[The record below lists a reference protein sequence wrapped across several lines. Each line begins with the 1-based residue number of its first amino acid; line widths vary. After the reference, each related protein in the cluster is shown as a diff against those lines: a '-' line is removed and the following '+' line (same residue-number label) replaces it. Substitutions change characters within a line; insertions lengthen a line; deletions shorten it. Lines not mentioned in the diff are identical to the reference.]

1 MTTRIMNIYS
11 FSAGKT
17 SYRRFTSSAC
27 QTRFKAAL
35 YLLVVGLTAP
45 LGVMA
50 QSELKL
56 GEEPVTQPSNTVI
69 DLGPAKKDTAP
80 TKPATQTPAQKPRSA
95 NPSLTQSGSSQA
107 GKDGAPIITR
117 HGDWEVACAQSGSPC
132 IMAQIGN
139 DKNDTPILEMSIR
152 KLPQPQSVQGV
163 EVVAVTDIITPLAV
177 VLTAGLAMRID
188 TAEEQVAPFQIC
200 TAQGCLVREPLTQ
213 EAVNRFKKGSKA
225 KLTVVSAEQGPVDVS
240 VSLIGFTKA
249 YSALR

>member
-1 MTTRIMNIYS
+1 MITLIMNIYS
-11 FSAGKT
+11 LSAGKT
-17 SYRRFTSSAC
+17 VQRGKAGSCQKRF
-27 QTRFKAAL
+27 RVAL
-35 YLLVVGLTAP
+35 YVLVAGLSAP

-50 QSELKL
+50 QSGLKL
-56 GEEPVTQPSNTVI
+56 GEEPTTEPSNTVI
-69 DLGPAKKDTAP
+69 DLGPAKQEAP
-80 TKPATQTPAQKPRSA
+80 APKPAQKPAQRQGAA

-107 GKDGAPIITR
+107 GKDGAPVITQY
-117 HGDWEVACAQSGSPC
+117 GDWEVACAQSGSPC

-139 DKNDTPILEMSIR
+139 NKSGTPILEMSIR

-188 TAEEQVAPFQIC
+188 TADEQVAPFQIC

-213 EAVNRFKKGSKA
+213 EAVSRFKKGSKA

-240 VSLIGFTKA
+240 ISLIGFTKA
-249 YSALR
+249 YAALR